1 MPDKRQIR
9 RNIKQLQRVQTWQ
22 LLVLL
27 VLSAFVA
34 ATFLRLNNIGM
45 IQRRDAVLSAD
56 KAGDTVAVTDR
67 LYDLQRYAAT
77 HMNANTGA
85 FYLEQQ
91 YKRDVEKQVTEASV
105 VTNPHGNINAQVD
118 ALCRS
123 RFSSYSQAWVQ
134 CFAEELG
141 KYPAAPDPASQ
152 VTLPSADLYRYSFI
166 SPRWSPD
173 FAGWSVVV
181 SLAILVM
188 ILARLL
194 SLGILRLMLKKHY
207 RGI

>member
-1 MPDKRQIR
+1 MADKRQVR
-9 RNIKQLQRVQTWQ
+9 RSIKQLQRIKTWQ

-27 VLSAFVA
+27 LICAFVA

-45 IQRRDAVLSAD
+45 VQRRDAVLAAD
-56 KAGDTVAVTDR
+56 KSGELEVMTSR
-67 LYDLQRYAAT
+67 LYDLQRYSAA
-77 HMNANTGA
+77 HMNASTGP
-85 FYLEQQ
+85 FYLEEQ
-91 YKRDVEKQVTEASV
+91 YKRDVQKQVAAASV
-105 VTNPHGNINAQVD
+105 DTNPYGNINATVD

-141 KYPAAPDPASQ
+141 KYPAAPNPADKA
-152 VTLPSADLYRYSFI
+152 TLPSTDLYRYSFS
-166 SPRWSPD
+166 SPHWSAD
-173 FAGWSVVV
+173 FAGWSVVACV
-181 SLAILVM
+181 AIMVM
-188 ILARLL
+188 IGARLL

>member
-1 MPDKRQIR
+1 VPDKRQIR
-9 RNIKQLQRVQTWQ
+9 RNMKQLQRVQTWQ

-27 VLSAFVA
+27 VLLAFVA

-45 IQRRDAVLSAD
+45 VQRRDAVLSAD
-56 KAGDTVAVTDR
+56 KAADTAGMTDR
-67 LYDLQRYAAT
+67 LYDLQRYAAS
-77 HMNANTGA
+77 HMNANTGP
-85 FYLEQQ
+85 FYLDQQ
-91 YKRDVEKQVTEASV
+91 YKRDVEKLVTEASV
-105 VTNPHGNINAQVD
+105 VTNPYGNINAEVD
-118 ALCRS
+118 TLCRS

-141 KYPAAPDPASQ
+141 KYPAAPDPAGQ
-152 VTLPSADLYRYSFI
+152 VTLPSADLYRYDFI

-173 FAGWSVVV
+173 FAGWSVLVCLV
-181 SLAILVM
+181 IVVM

-194 SLGILRLMLKKHY
+194 SLVILRLMLKKHY